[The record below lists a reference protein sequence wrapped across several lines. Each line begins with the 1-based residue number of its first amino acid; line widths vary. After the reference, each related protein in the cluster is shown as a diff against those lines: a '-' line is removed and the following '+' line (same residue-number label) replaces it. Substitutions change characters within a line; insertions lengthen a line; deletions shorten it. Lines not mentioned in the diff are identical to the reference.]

1 MFRSFFLFFR
11 MQIGIW
17 KDSIILSDRIINMH
31 GMLAREFSKGTS
43 NFALSKILFSSICLG
58 SVMGRGGEDERNGS
72 WHDDEDIELT
82 PR

>member
-1 MFRSFFLFFR
+1 MKGFDQFIRSYNKYAWNVDEFR
-11 MQIGIW
+11 
-17 KDSIILSDRIINMH
+17 
-31 GMLAREFSKGTS
+31 KGTS

-58 SVMGRGGEDERNGS
+58 SMMGRGGEDERNGS

>member
-31 GMLAREFSKGTS
+31 GMLAREFRKGTS

-58 SVMGRGGEDERNGS
+58 SVMEDERNGS